1 MIDLKQLAGR
11 KYKIRLD
18 ESYEADQGGKEW
30 YYQIE
35 CRKGHV
41 YVHGKNLLGAYVKGG
56 KMVSKVRAIPG
67 TKIHQNGDGEATF
80 VFPPELL
87 DQVADVIQARR
98 RPRLTDEQRAAKSKL
113 MLTQIRPKLPDKT
126 RSP

>member
-1 MIDLKQLAGR
+1 MIDLKQLAHR

-18 ESYEADQGGKEW
+18 ESYEAEQGGKEW
-30 YYQIE
+30 YYQIF

-41 YVHGKNLLGAYVKGG
+41 YVHGEGTLGAYVKGG

-87 DQVADVIQARR
+87 DQVAEAIGAYKRR
-98 RPRLTDEQRAAKSKL
+98 REMSEEAKVAYAERLAEFRFQKKR
-113 MLTQIRPKLPDKT
+113 Q
-126 RSP
+126 